1 MSSKTVPINVCLL
14 CNGSELEL
22 ILDLGNQPLSSVF
35 PLEREG
41 DPDLSP
47 LRLMR
52 CNSNRDNSPTS
63 TCGHVQLSHQAS
75 FSDMYGLN
83 YGYNSSLS
91 PLMVKHLR
99 VIHDRIVNFVNIS
112 KDSLIIDIGCND
124 GTFLE
129 MFSTQTQN
137 LFGVDPSSVRFLD
150 VMLDSIQVVPEFFP
164 TPALDVLLHGRKA
177 SVISSIAMFY
187 DLAQPKEFVRAV
199 YERLED
205 DGLWVVELSELSE
218 FLKNLSYDQI
228 CHEHLLYIDNE
239 SMIRMAKEEGFL
251 LEDITYSEINGGSAC
266 YYFRKSRGSSRIIST
281 SKVSKVQ
288 LLQMA
293 RRAHQNKV
301 DVQRFFSDTE
311 LKNQRV
317 IGYGASTKGNVLGNF
332 YELNNHKLKAISDL
346 NSFKWGRVTPGTRI
360 PIISHEEMREQAP
373 DYLFCFIW
381 HLRSEVLESEKAYIE
396 GGGKIVFPLPRLHIV
411 DKSNYHLF
419 AKLNLNDVAF
429 DISSVDLTI

>member
-1 MSSKTVPINVCLL
+1 MTSNTIPLDSCLI

-35 PLEREG
+35 PLAHED
-41 DPDLSP
+41 DPQPSP

-52 CNSNRDNSPTS
+52 CNSPREDIQLSE
-63 TCGHVQLSHQAS
+63 CGHVQLSHQAS

-91 PLMVKHLR
+91 PMMVKHLKD
-99 VIHDRIVNFVNIS
+99 IHDRIVNLVDIS
-112 KDSLIIDIGCND
+112 SDSVVIDIGCND

-129 MFSTQTQN
+129 MFSSQTYN
-137 LFGVDPSSVRFLD
+137 LFGVDPSSIRFLD
-150 VMLDSIQVVPEFFP
+150 QMMDSIQVVPEFFP
-164 TPALDVLLHGRKA
+164 APALDVLLQGRKA
-177 SVISSIAMFY
+177 RVISSIAMFY
-187 DLAQPKEFVRAV
+187 DLDQPKDFVSAV
-199 YERLED
+199 YERLD
-205 DGLWVVELSELSE
+205 DNGLWVVELSELSE

-228 CHEHLLYIDNE
+228 CHEHLLYVDNE
-239 SMIRMAKEEGFL
+239 SMIRMAKEAGFL

-266 YYFRKSRGSSRIIST
+266 YYFRKSSGLSKMIST
-281 SKVSKVQ
+281 SSVSKIQ

-293 RRAHQNKV
+293 RRVYQNKI
-301 DVQRFFSDTE
+301 DVQRFFSDMK
-311 LKNQRV
+311 LKNLRV

-332 YELNNHKLKAISDL
+332 YGLNSDKLEAISDL

-360 PIISHEEMREQAP
+360 PIISHEDMREKNP

-396 GGGKIVFPLPRLHIV
+396 GGGKIVFPLPRMHIV
-411 DKSNYHLF
+411 DKSNYDLF
-419 AKLNLNDVAF
+419 AKFHLNDVAF
-429 DISSVDLTI
+429 DISSVDLTL